1 MRVKV
6 YFQMS
11 INLYNAEIE
20 EEKHL
25 ITLGHH
31 TGATPANSLLL
42 IRFQCIDDLFLI
54 SISLIPLIDAM
65 EKLPT
70 ALFTIK
76 FPVGT
81 PRSFTFHG

>member
-20 EEKHL
+20 EENHL

-31 TGATPANSLLL
+31 TV
-42 IRFQCIDDLFLI
+42 
-54 SISLIPLIDAM
+54 
-65 EKLPT
+65 LPNLAFHQL
-70 ALFTIK
+70 ALQGI
-76 FPVGT
+76 
-81 PRSFTFHG
+81 

>member
-1 MRVKV
+1 MRFDV

-31 TGATPANSLLL
+31 NTVL
-42 IRFQCIDDLFLI
+42 DLPCSFKEI
-54 SISLIPLIDAM
+54 AADSV
-65 EKLPT
+65 
-70 ALFTIK
+70 LFK
-76 FPVGT
+76 K
-81 PRSFTFHG
+81 

>member
-31 TGATPANSLLL
+31 TIGPVSDLLDAYNL
-42 IRFQCIDDLFLI
+42 VDYSGI
-54 SISLIPLIDAM
+54 S
-65 EKLPT
+65 
-70 ALFTIK
+70 
-76 FPVGT
+76 G
-81 PRSFTFHG
+81 G